1 MKVTILAENTAK
13 DNLKAEHGFSLL
25 VEYDNKKIL
34 LDTGSTDAFADNA
47 RIMNIDLSDVDV
59 SVLSHGH
66 YDHSGGYERFFREN
80 SSANV
85 YVRPQVFNEFWSG
98 NREMHQIGVPK
109 NLLDYFDRFTLIL
122 GLKEIYKNVY
132 LVPHN
137 TMGLEKIGE
146 KTKLYQGKCG
156 KTVPDNFN
164 HEQSLVLD
172 TPRGLVI
179 FNSCSHGGAA
189 TIIDEAKSYLD
200 NKPVYA
206 YIGGFHMMGNVN
218 GQEVCTFTDHELDTL
233 CNKLTE
239 ENIEYIYT
247 GHCTGNVGYS
257 KLKERLDNRLFRLTA
272 GLTFEL

>member
-1 MKVTILAENTAK
+1 MKITLLVENTAE
-13 DNLKAEHGFSLL
+13 DNLKAEHGLSLL

-47 RIMNIDLSDVDV
+47 KIMNIDLSVVDV

-66 YDHSGGYERFFREN
+66 YDHSGGYERFFKEN

-98 NREMHQIGVPK
+98 NGGMHQIGVPQ

-122 GLKEIYKNVY
+122 GLKELYKNVY
-132 LVPHN
+132 LVPHI

-146 KTKLYQGKCG
+146 KSKLYQGKCG
-156 KTVPDNFN
+156 KTIPDNFN
-164 HEQSLVLD
+164 HEQSLVID
-172 TPRGLVI
+172 TPKGLVI
-179 FNSCSHGGAA
+179 FNSCSHGGVA

-200 NKPVYA
+200 SKPVYA
-206 YIGGFHMMGNVN
+206 YIGGFHMKGTVN
-218 GQEVCTFTDHELDTL
+218 GQEVCTFTDDELDAL

-239 ENIEYIYT
+239 ENVGYIYT
-247 GHCTGNVGYS
+247 GHCTGNIGYS
-257 KLKERLDNRLFRLTA
+257 KLKERLGNRLYRLTT